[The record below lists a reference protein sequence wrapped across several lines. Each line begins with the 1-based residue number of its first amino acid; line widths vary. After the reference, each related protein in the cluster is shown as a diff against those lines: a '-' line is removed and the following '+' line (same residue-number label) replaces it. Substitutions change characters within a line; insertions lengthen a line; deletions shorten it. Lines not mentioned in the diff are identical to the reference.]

1 MIHFSCSW
9 IGRNRREVSI
19 LESNHKSV
27 KNDVLNLPLEVLDI
41 VWPEAAVATSLDGLT
56 DADTAQTFQILG
68 QFCILSAKPGKD
80 IGKTER
86 NRSWSWFDK
95 SLHSKEYMEQCAA
108 AWQNV
113 GRVFSNFGR
122 KSWIK
127 LSERENQ
134 RFPRA
139 GVFQMCYMDSWY
151 RENGKKDVT
160 KKSKADIWL
169 DPKVLKRPV
178 VRSWD
183 QECWETFW
191 WTDVLFGSFL
201 HSSQLLPL

>member
-80 IGKTER
+80 SGKTLER
-86 NRSWSWFDK
+86 QKEIAVGVGLISLCILRNIWSNVRQLGRMLAEFFQTLAESPESNCQSAK
-95 SLHSKEYMEQCAA
+95 IRGFHVLESFKCAT
-108 AWQNV
+108 
-113 GRVFSNFGR
+113 
-122 KSWIK
+122 WI
-127 LSERENQ
+127 L
-134 RFPRA
+134 
-139 GVFQMCYMDSWY
+139 GT
-151 RENGKKDVT
+151 GKMA
-160 KKSKADIWL
+160 KKM
-169 DPKVLKRPV
+169 
-178 VRSWD
+178 
-183 QECWETFW
+183 
-191 WTDVLFGSFL
+191 
-201 HSSQLLPL
+201 

>member
-113 GRVFSNFGR
+113 GRVFSKLWQKVLNQTVRAR
-122 KSWIK
+122 KSQVSTCWS
-127 LSERENQ
+127 LSNVLHGFLVQGKWQKRCNKKVKG
-134 RFPRA
+134 R
-139 GVFQMCYMDSWY
+139 YMTW
-151 RENGKKDVT
+151 
-160 KKSKADIWL
+160 
-169 DPKVLKRPV
+169 
-178 VRSWD
+178 
-183 QECWETFW
+183 
-191 WTDVLFGSFL
+191 
-201 HSSQLLPL
+201 SQSP